1 MIKNIEVI
9 NNRNEHTV
17 IELSNPRPTGFLI
30 TNIDGL
36 DAPKGT
42 INMIERTMLDGSMYN
57 GSRANSRNIVMNL
70 RYFWGN
76 LNNDSIEAVR
86 HKSYRMCPI
95 GEKIQL
101 IVHTDLRDVYFN
113 GYVESNEVNIFDK
126 FESSQI
132 SIMCE
137 DAYGRGQNN
146 NTEGFTGV
154 TAGFE
159 FPFSNESLEEPLI
172 EFGQVYVLTTKRIDC
187 KSEARTGFNLR
198 IKFADIISGVTVTNR
213 TTNQTMKVNGMF
225 LEDDVLEISTIAG
238 HKGVTKNGV
247 NIIGDFYTNSSN
259 DWVELLSG
267 ANVISIRD
275 GTGEDVLGGS
285 QMDIEYPLL
294 YMGV

>member
-1 MIKNIEVI
+1 MIKSIEVI

-17 IELSNPRPTGFLI
+17 IELTNPQPTGFFI
-30 TNIDGL
+30 TSIDGL

-57 GSRANSRNIVMNL
+57 GSKANSRNIVMNL

-76 LNNDSIEAVR
+76 LNNDSIEAIR
-86 HKSYRMCPI
+86 HKTYRMCPI
-95 GEKIQL
+95 GEKISL
-101 IVHTDLRDVYFN
+101 IVHTELRDVYFN

-132 SIMCE
+132 SIICE
-137 DAYGRGQNN
+137 DAYGRGQSN

-154 TAGFE
+154 AAGFE

-187 KSEARTGFNLR
+187 KSEARTGFKIK
-198 IKFADIISGVTVTNR
+198 IKFVDVISGVIITNR
-213 TTNQTMKVNGMF
+213 TTNQTMKVNGTF
-225 LEDDVLEISTIAG
+225 IADDELEISTISG
-238 HKGVTKNGV
+238 HKAVSKNGI
-247 NIIGDFYTNSSN
+247 NAIGDFYTNSSN

-267 ANVISIRD
+267 ANVLSVRD
-275 GTGEDVLGGS
+275 GAGEDVLGGS
-285 QMDIEYPLL
+285 QIDIEYPLL